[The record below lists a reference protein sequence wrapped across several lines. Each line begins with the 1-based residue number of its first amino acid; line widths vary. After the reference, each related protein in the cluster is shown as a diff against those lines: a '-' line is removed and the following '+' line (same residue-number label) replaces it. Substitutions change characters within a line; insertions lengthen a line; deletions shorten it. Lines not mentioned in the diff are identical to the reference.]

1 MHQIGSLICSK
12 HDKLMVKMTILFLLC
27 ILTSTA
33 TVLFSDPEDRIV
45 EHFIVLLMRDA
56 LKRTA
61 VVVEQGGDAIAGLP
75 SLQVRIFGMCFCD
88 QPNPQAAIFFA
99 CQL

>member
-1 MHQIGSLICSK
+1 
-12 HDKLMVKMTILFLLC
+12 MVRYVINFAF

-88 QPNPQAAIFFA
+88 QPNPQAAIFFCLPTVIMIA
-99 CQL
+99 IKITLK

>member
-1 MHQIGSLICSK
+1 MIN
-12 HDKLMVKMTILFLLC
+12 FAF

-45 EHFIVLLMRDA
+45 EPFIVLLMRDA

-61 VVVEQGGDAIAGLP
+61 AVVEQGEML
-75 SLQVRIFGMCFCD
+75 
-88 QPNPQAAIFFA
+88 
-99 CQL
+99 